1 MANRRL
7 KDVVKREQEELAN
20 KEYVDA
26 IKNMSMDELTTF
38 LKETHTE
45 IEREFYSQFKPD
57 GIDMEKIMEMG
68 DRLKDY
74 IRAYEEMDNLSNE
87 DKKLYE
93 IYKTADNYIINLKN
107 EKLTK
112 EQHEAIRDVCDLKK
126 WITDNLEEIFTN
138 NSKQVSLF
146 VILDEYGLN
155 SHLKD
160 AKLPKFET
168 EIDIN
173 EIPDNLNKSGKYD
186 NAIDAKKEFLNVMKK
201 LDNDLEN
208 YISNI
213 DKKYG
218 TTYLKSSNME

>member
-1 MANRRL
+1 MAKRRL
-7 KDVVKREQEELAN
+7 KDVVKREQEKLAN

-26 IKNMSMDELTTF
+26 IKNMSIDELTTF

-45 IEREFYSQFKPD
+45 IEREFYNQFKPD
-57 GIDMEKIMEMG
+57 GIKMEKIMEMG

>member
-26 IKNMSMDELTTF
+26 IKNMSIDELTTL
-38 LKETHTE
+38 LKEKH
-45 IEREFYSQFKPD
+45 IEVERKFYSQFKPD

-93 IYKTADNYIINLKN
+93 IYKIADNYLINLKN

-126 WITDNLEEIFTN
+126 WITDNLEEIFAN
-138 NSKQVSLF
+138 SSKQISLF

-168 EIDIN
+168 EININ
-173 EIPDNLNKSGKYD
+173 EIPDALNTNGKYD
-186 NAIDAKKEFLNVMKK
+186 NSSDAREEFFKVMKT

-208 YISNI
+208 YINII
-213 DKKYG
+213 DKEYG
-218 TTYLKSSNME
+218 TTYLKSSNIE

>member
-1 MANRRL
+1 MAKRRL
-7 KDVVKREQEELAN
+7 KDVVKREQEKLAN

-26 IKNMSMDELTTF
+26 IKNMSIDELTTF

-45 IEREFYSQFKPD
+45 IEREFYNQFKPD
-57 GIDMEKIMEMG
+57 GIKMEKIMEMG

-93 IYKTADNYIINLKN
+93 IYKIADNYLINLKN

-112 EQHEAIRDVCDLKK
+112 EQHEAIRDVCDLKR

-138 NSKQVSLF
+138 KSKQVSLF
-146 VILDEYGLN
+146 MILEEYGLN
-155 SHLKD
+155 SHLKE

-168 EIDIN
+168 KIN
-173 EIPDNLNKSGKYD
+173 IYEIPDALNTKGKYD
-186 NAIDAKKEFLNVMKK
+186 NSSDEREEFYKVMKT
-201 LDNDLEN
+201 LDNDIEN
-208 YISNI
+208 YINNI
-213 DKKYG
+213 DKKFE

>member
-1 MANRRL
+1 MAKRRL

-26 IKNMSMDELTTF
+26 IKNMSIDELTTL
-38 LKETHTE
+38 LKETHIE
-45 IEREFYSQFKPD
+45 VEREFYSQFKPD

-93 IYKTADNYIINLKN
+93 IYKIADNYIINLKN